1 MQFKNDSIMLN
12 IQNRREYESFIQ
24 NDCSD
29 AELLSE
35 LTELQRTVDSL
46 EFELMPLNTYVS
58 DTNHKYNTVRA
69 EVDRRNLGVLDG
81 GWIKI

>member
-1 MQFKNDSIMLN
+1 MEYNNDNIMLN

-29 AELLSE
+29 AELLSK

-46 EFELMPLNTYVS
+46 EFELIPLNTYVS
-58 DTNHKYNTVRA
+58 DTNHKYNAVRA
-69 EVDRRNLGVLDG
+69 EVDRRGLGVLDR
-81 GWIKI
+81 GWIKL